1 MTFPRSA
8 ATRGRNP
15 RQPKSKLILMMAFAA
30 SNAAANQA
38 TRETR
43 MQAPRQL
50 FET

>member
-1 MTFPRSA
+1 
-8 ATRGRNP
+8 
-15 RQPKSKLILMMAFAA
+15 MMAFAA

-38 TRETR
+38 GGETR